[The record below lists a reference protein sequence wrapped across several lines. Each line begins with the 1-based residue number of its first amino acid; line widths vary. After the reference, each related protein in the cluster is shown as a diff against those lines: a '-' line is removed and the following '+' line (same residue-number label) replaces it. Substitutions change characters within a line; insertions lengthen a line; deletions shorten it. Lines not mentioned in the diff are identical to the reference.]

1 MRVSDIITQLK
12 SKIMKK
18 LFLALMAVCVM
29 ASCGGDGGSGKKS
42 PVAVVDNMIAVA
54 TTFKANIQKSYD
66 TGNSEAFVRAFE
78 NFVSEMLDI
87 KEKYQD
93 VISNMTDEEKEKWF
107 YAFGK
112 PSDTVYISFKT
123 ETKEQAMDKV
133 MGCVFLE
140 ENRYA

>member
-1 MRVSDIITQLK
+1 
-12 SKIMKK
+12 
-18 LFLALMAVCVM
+18 MAVCVM

-93 VISNMTDEEKEKWF
+93 VISNMTDEEKEKCIPKLDNF
-107 YAFGK
+107 ANLMEEIEHLSRQADYNLEF
-112 PSDTVYISFKT
+112 SD
-123 ETKEQAMDKV
+123 EQQTRVLKV
-133 MGCVFLE
+133 TNKLGDM
-140 ENRYA
+140 

>member
-1 MRVSDIITQLK
+1 
-12 SKIMKK
+12 MKK

-93 VISNMTDEEKEKWF
+93 VISNMTDEEKEKCIPKLDNF
-107 YAFGK
+107 ANLMEEIEYLSRQADYNLEF
-112 PSDTVYISFKT
+112 SD
-123 ETKEQAMDKV
+123 EQQTRVLKV
-133 MGCVFLE
+133 TNKLGDM
-140 ENRYA
+140 